1 MIHYTAAMFLV
12 SGGAVLADMTDHRT
26 ATIALLILWAFMAVM
41 LGVAKVID
49 WAFRERAQ
57 GAGAVRK
64 AKVSGMRGG
73 GR

>member
-41 LGVAKVID
+41 LVVAKAID
-49 WAFRERAQ
+49 WVFNRGVLKGAERFADDAT
-57 GAGAVRK
+57 AGRK
-64 AKVSGMRGG
+64 ETP
-73 GR
+73 

>member
-26 ATIALLILWAFMAVM
+26 ATVALLILWAFMAVM
-41 LGVAKVID
+41 LVVAKAID
-49 WAFRERAQ
+49 WVFRERAQ
-57 GAGAVRK
+57 GAGARQK
-64 AKVSGMRGG
+64 GKVYGTRGG